1 LEKMMYSQHYGLS
14 APPFQLTPDPR
25 FWFDSRTHKRAMAY
39 LGYGLAQGEG
49 FVVITGE
56 IGAGKTTLVAHLM
69 AKIDR
74 ARLNAVQ
81 IVSTQVEGDD
91 VLRLVAQGLG
101 LATEGVAKAQLL
113 DRVEQRLE
121 QEYRSGKRTLVI
133 VDEAQNLPVSALEEL
148 RMLSNFQL
156 AGRALVQIVLL
167 AQPEFRDRIAGA
179 GLDQL
184 RQRVIATHH
193 LTAMGA
199 DEIEDY
205 VRHRLNVVGW
215 SGSPAFEPGVF
226 EALHDATGGV
236 PRRLNQWLNRLMLHG
251 AVEGLDLIGADAV
264 AVVADDMG
272 FDSPA
277 EAAAPSAASEGRVET
292 VAAAADEPM
301 IPTPVAPPAAEPAQV
316 LPMRPQPVV
325 VEMIPPT
332 SSTAK
337 EPEAAPLRVDP
348 TILTRLAALEG
359 RIEDQEATLR
369 RVLTLLIDYIER
381 DEAAPPPRRVS
392 AA

>member
-14 APPFQLTPDPR
+14 APPFQLTPDAR
-25 FWFDSRTHKRAMAY
+25 FWFESRTHKRAMAY

-74 ARLNAVQ
+74 ARLNAIQ

-121 QEYRSGKRTLVI
+121 EEYRSGKRTLVI

-205 VRHRLNVVGW
+205 VRHRLHVAGW

-251 AVEGLDLIGADAV
+251 AVEGLDVIGADAV
-264 AVVADDMG
+264 LAVAEDMA
-272 FDSPA
+272 FERPVEAPSPA
-277 EAAAPSAASEGRVET
+277 VAEDESSQPS
-292 VAAAADEPM
+292 AAAADEAA
-301 IPTPVAPPAAEPAQV
+301 TPPAAPEEVEPAQV
-316 LPMRPQPVV
+316 VPMRPQPVV
-325 VEMIPPT
+325 IEMIPPAAAA
-332 SSTAK
+332 AK
-337 EPEAAPLRVDP
+337 EPETEPARIDP
-348 TILTRLAALEG
+348 TIFARLAALEG
-359 RIEDQEATLR
+359 RVEDQEATLR

-381 DEAAPPPRRVS
+381 DEAAPPPRRMS